1 MPKFARDV
9 ERLRHFQQEALAA
22 RMLKYPS
29 IIAIYD
35 MGARDGSPYLVAEQ
49 FEAGALPLRRYV
61 EYAQQIASELA
72 ESDCQTHHLSNQ
84 A

>member
-1 MPKFARDV
+1 MRRV
-9 ERLRHFQQEALAA
+9 AA
-22 RMLKYPS
+22 YNPW
-29 IIAIYD
+29 
-35 MGARDGSPYLVAEQ
+35 ARDGSPYLVAEQ
-49 FEAGALPLRRYV
+49 FETEALPLRRYV